1 MSITLLSIS
10 EDDLSTLRNVPLY
23 LDYSTAAVANT
34 ACQSINS
41 LTFACLLTAI
51 VIAATNC
58 SLRVLKSAKR

>member
-23 LDYSTAAVANT
+23 LDYSIAAVANT
-34 ACQSINS
+34 AYQSINS

-51 VIAATNC
+51 VIAAANC